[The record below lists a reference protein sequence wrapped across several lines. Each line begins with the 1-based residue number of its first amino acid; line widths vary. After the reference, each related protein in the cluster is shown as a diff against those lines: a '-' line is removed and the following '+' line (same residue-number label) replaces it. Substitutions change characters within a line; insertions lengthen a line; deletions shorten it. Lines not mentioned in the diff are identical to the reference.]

1 MADLTL
7 AAWVFSIVGFL
18 IASYSIVANDAIQ
31 TLGTFLS
38 SNANRPWWV
47 LWIYACSIIVAVMIY
62 GYFAYNGD
70 IAFDRLNTI
79 PYPETGCNGIMPFR
93 PSSC

>member
-38 SNANRPWWV
+38 SNAKRPWWL
-47 LWIYACSIIVAVMIY
+47 LWLYACSILVA
-62 GYFAYNGD
+62 FA
-70 IAFDRLNTI
+70 F
-79 PYPETGCNGIMPFR
+79 FR
-93 PSSC
+93 VSSDGRQHA

>member
-38 SNANRPWWV
+38 SNAKRPWWI
-47 LWIYACSIIVAVMIY
+47 LWLFAAGIMVGALMFQLFY
-62 GYFAYNGD
+62 GGGD
-70 IAFDRLNTI
+70 IDAALAAVDAGADRRWAAA
-79 PYPETGCNGIMPFR
+79 E
-93 PSSC
+93 